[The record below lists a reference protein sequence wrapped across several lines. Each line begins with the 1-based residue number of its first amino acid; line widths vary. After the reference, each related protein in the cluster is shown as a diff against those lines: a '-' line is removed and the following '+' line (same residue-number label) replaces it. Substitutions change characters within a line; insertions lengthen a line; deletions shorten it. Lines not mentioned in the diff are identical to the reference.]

1 MTKLK
6 YLYLVL
12 FFISFKVGLAQ
23 QKVQKINWDYQIS
36 PATLKVGEEAIITAT
51 GTVPANQTIYTT
63 TDPIYPCIIEFKS
76 KDGFTLVGDLATIG
90 KPESHF
96 EDVFDATRIFFKAKA
111 IFKQKIKI
119 TKKISTIILKMDG
132 QTCSD
137 ESCNNERQP
146 FVTLPVSISNEATN
160 IKTPVIDS
168 PSKTTNSPTTSIIEK
183 PKDSNHKTAEIKAA
197 STENKDKENDLL
209 GFILEALAVGFLAIF
224 TPCVFPMLPMTVS
237 FFIRSAAK
245 DEEEKKKA
253 KRRGIR
259 SALLFGLFV
268 IVIYTIPGALISGTK
283 GPEFNNWLSTHWL
296 PNIFF
301 FLVFMVFGFSFL
313 GWFEIILPSRFVN
326 KMDSKSSKDSIGG
339 LFFMAF
345 TLVLVSFSCTGPFV
359 GSLLVEASTGH
370 VLKPVMGMF
379 FFSLAIALP
388 FVLFAIFPSM
398 MHSLPKSG
406 GWLNAVKV
414 SFGFFELAFAF
425 KFLSIPDQTYHWGL
439 LSRDIFFAIWI
450 VVFLLW
456 GLYLLG
462 KIKLP
467 HDSDITHIGVPRL
480 LLAIIVLAFTVYMIP
495 GMWGA
500 PVKLLSG
507 ITPPMQ
513 YQEFVING
521 GSSSNNNNIGDNG
534 IDMNKVKY
542 HDLHKMPHGLKGFF
556 DFKEASAYSKKVG
569 KPILIDFTGNAC
581 TNCRKMEE
589 YIWVKPEVLKRM
601 KDSFILVSLYTD
613 DRYELPENEWYTSN
627 RDGEI
632 KKTLGDQISDFQITN
647 FKTSSQPQYII
658 TDSEGHNLLGTE
670 TTTYKSE
677 QVYIDFLDKGYT
689 AFKKTLN
696 N

>member
-1 MTKLK
+1 M
-6 YLYLVL
+6 
-12 FFISFKVGLAQ
+12 
-23 QKVQKINWDYQIS
+23 
-36 PATLKVGEEAIITAT
+36 
-51 GTVPANQTIYTT
+51 
-63 TDPIYPCIIEFKS
+63 
-76 KDGFTLVGDLATIG
+76 G
-90 KPESHF
+90 KPTTHYDDIF
-96 EDVFDATRIFFKAKA
+96 ACDRVFFNGKGVFT
-111 IFKQKIKI
+111 QKIKI
-119 TKKISTIILKMDG
+119 TKIISSIIVRMDA

-146 FVTLPVSISNEATN
+146 FVTIPISVSEAAKGNIIDTTKPLDTSTQINTN
-160 IKTPVIDS
+160 KADNF
-168 PSKTTNSPTTSIIEK
+168 K
-183 PKDSNHKTAEIKAA
+183 HKTAEIKPATA
-197 STENKDKENDLL
+197 KTENKDDDLF
-209 GFILEALAVGFLAIF
+209 GFMLEALAVGFLAIF

-283 GPEFNNWLSTHWL
+283 GPEFNNWLSTHWA

-301 FLVFMVFGFSFL
+301 FLVFLVFGFSFL

-326 KMDSKSSKDSIGG
+326 KMESKSSKDSIGG

-370 VLKPVMGMF
+370 ILKPVIGMF

-398 MHSLPKSG
+398 MLSLPKPG
-406 GWLNAVKV
+406 RWLNAVKV

-425 KFLSIPDQTYHWGL
+425 KFLSIPDQTYHWGI

-467 HDSDITHIGVPRL
+467 HDTDMTHIGVPRL
-480 LLAIIVLAFTVYMIP
+480 LMAIIVLAFTVYMIP

-500 PVKLLSG
+500 PVKLLAG

-513 YQEFVING
+513 YQEFNING
-521 GSSSNNNNIGDNG
+521 GSAKVENHSDGS
-534 IDMNKVKY
+534 IDMSKVKY
-542 HDLHKMPHGLKGFF
+542 HELHQMPNGLKGFF
-556 DFKEASAYSKKVG
+556 DFNEASAYSKKVN

-589 YIWVKPEVLKRM
+589 NIWVKPEVLNRM
-601 KDSFILVSLYTD
+601 KDSFVLVSLYTD
-613 DRYELPENEWYTSN
+613 DRFELPENEWYTGK
-627 RDGEI
+627 RDGEV
-632 KKTLGDQISDFQITN
+632 KKTLGDQISDLQITRY
-647 FKTSSQPQYII
+647 KTSSQPQYII
-658 TDSEGHNLLGTE
+658 TDSEGNNLLGLE
-670 TTTYKSE
+670 TATYNSDE
-677 QVYIDFLDKGYT
+677 QVYIKFLDKGYT
-689 AFKKTLN
+689 AYKKKLN

>member
-1 MTKLK
+1 MKKMKYIYILLFSLIFNASFAQEKVQPIKWSFEISPFKLK
-6 YLYLVL
+6 
-12 FFISFKVGLAQ
+12 I
-23 QKVQKINWDYQIS
+23 
-36 PATLKVGEEAIITAT
+36 GEEATIIFT
-51 GTVPANQTIYTT
+51 GTVPSTQTIYTSD
-63 TDPIYPCIIEFKS
+63 DPLYPCFAEYKTMN
-76 KDGFTLVGDLATIG
+76 GFSLLGNLITLG
-90 KPESHF
+90 KPEKHYDDLFGS
-96 EDVFDATRIFFKAKA
+96 DRIFFKGKLQC
-111 IFKQKIKI
+111 KQKIKI
-119 TKKISTIILKMDG
+119 TKNIVKISGSIDG

-137 ESCNNERQP
+137 ASCTQTKSSFNIP
-146 FVTLPVSISNEATN
+146 ISVLAATTT
-160 IKTPVIDS
+160 IIIDS
-168 PSKTTNSPTTSIIEK
+168 PKNIDTASQTIIEK
-183 PKDSNHKTAEIKAA
+183 KTDTIHKTDEIKVA
-197 STENKDKENDLL
+197 TPTNKTPDDDLL
-209 GFILEALAVGFLAIF
+209 GFILQALAVGFLAIF

-326 KMDSKSSKDSIGG
+326 KMDSKSSKDSLGG

-370 VLKPVMGMF
+370 ILKPVMGMF

-388 FVLFAIFPSM
+388 FVLFAIFPNM
-398 MHSLPKSG
+398 LHSLPKSG

-414 SFGFFELAFAF
+414 SFGFFEIAFAF
-425 KFLSIPDQTYHWGL
+425 KFLSIPDQTYHWGI

-467 HDSDITHIGVPRL
+467 HDSDMNHIGVPRL
-480 LLAIIVLAFTVYMIP
+480 LLAIIVLSFTVYMIP

-507 ITPPMQ
+507 ITPPLQ
-513 YQEFVING
+513 YQEFDINAG
-521 GSSSNNNNIGDNG
+521 RTNNTASTDPND
-534 IDMNKVKY
+534 IDMSKVKY
-542 HDLHKMPHGLKGFF
+542 GNLHKMPNGLKGFF
-556 DFKEASAYSKKVG
+556 DFKEASEYSKKVG
-569 KPILIDFTGNAC
+569 KPMLIDFTGNAC

-589 YIWVKPEVLKRM
+589 YVWVKPEVLTRM
-601 KDSFILVSLYTD
+601 KENFVLASLYVD
-613 DRYELPENEWYTSN
+613 DRHKLPENEWYTSK
-627 RDGEI
+627 RDGEV
-632 KKTLGDQISDFQITN
+632 KRTLGDQLSDFQITN
-647 FKTSSQPQYII
+647 YKTSSQPQYII
-658 TDSEGHNLLGTE
+658 TDAEGNNLLGSE
-670 TTTYKSE
+670 TTTYDSDE
-677 QVYIDFLDKGYT
+677 QIYITFLDKGLAAYK
-689 AFKKTLN
+689 AKFKK
-696 N
+696 

>member
-1 MTKLK
+1 MKNIK
-6 YLYLVL
+6 YIYIVIFVVL
-12 FFISFKVGLAQ
+12 FKSGFS
-23 QKVQKINWDYQIS
+23 QKVQKISWEFKINS
-36 PATLKVGEEAIITAT
+36 SKLKVGDEATITAT
-51 GTVPANQTIYTT
+51 GIVPPTQTLYTT
-63 TDPIYPCIIEFKS
+63 TDCTYPCVIEFKT
-76 KDGFTLVGDLATIG
+76 KDGISLMGNLQTMG
-90 KPESHF
+90 KPTTHYDDIF
-96 EDVFDATRIFFKAKA
+96 ACDRVFFNGKGVFT
-111 IFKQKIKI
+111 QKIKI
-119 TKKISTIILKMDG
+119 TKIISSIIVRMDA

-146 FVTLPVSISNEATN
+146 FVTIPISVSEAAKGNIIDTTKPLDTSTQINTN
-160 IKTPVIDS
+160 KADNF
-168 PSKTTNSPTTSIIEK
+168 K
-183 PKDSNHKTAEIKAA
+183 HKTAEIKPATA
-197 STENKDKENDLL
+197 KTENKDDDLF
-209 GFILEALAVGFLAIF
+209 GFMLEALAVGFLAIF

-283 GPEFNNWLSTHWL
+283 GPEFNNWLSTHWA

-301 FLVFMVFGFSFL
+301 FLVFLVFGFSFL

-326 KMDSKSSKDSIGG
+326 KMESKSSKDSIGG

-370 VLKPVMGMF
+370 ILKPVIGMF

-398 MHSLPKSG
+398 MLSLPKPG
-406 GWLNAVKV
+406 RWLNAVKV

-425 KFLSIPDQTYHWGL
+425 KFLSIPDQTYHWGI

-467 HDSDITHIGVPRL
+467 HDTDMTHIGVPRL
-480 LLAIIVLAFTVYMIP
+480 LMAIIVLAFTVYMIP

-500 PVKLLSG
+500 PVKLLAG

-513 YQEFVING
+513 YQEFNING
-521 GSSSNNNNIGDNG
+521 GSAKVENHSDGS
-534 IDMNKVKY
+534 IDMSKVKY
-542 HDLHKMPHGLKGFF
+542 HELHQMPNGLKGFF
-556 DFKEASAYSKKVG
+556 DFNEASAYSKKVN

-589 YIWVKPEVLKRM
+589 NIWVKPEVLNRM
-601 KDSFILVSLYTD
+601 KDSFVLVSLYTD
-613 DRYELPENEWYTSN
+613 DRFELPENEWYTGK
-627 RDGEI
+627 RDGEV
-632 KKTLGDQISDFQITN
+632 KKTLGDQISDLQITRY
-647 FKTSSQPQYII
+647 KTSSQPQYII
-658 TDSEGHNLLGTE
+658 TDSEGNNLLGLE
-670 TTTYKSE
+670 TATYNSDE
-677 QVYIDFLDKGYT
+677 QVYIKFLDKGYT
-689 AFKKTLN
+689 AYKKKLN